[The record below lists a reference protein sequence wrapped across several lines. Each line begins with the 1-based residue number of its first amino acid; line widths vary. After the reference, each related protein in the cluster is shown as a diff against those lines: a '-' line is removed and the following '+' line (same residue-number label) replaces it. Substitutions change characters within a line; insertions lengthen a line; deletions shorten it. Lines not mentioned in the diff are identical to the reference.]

1 MHQVVIISN
10 RVTAM
15 RHGIKKIN
23 FKYNSHTYY
32 VTHAIY
38 KLQIKIKFR
47 LKFFNLRYPSQ
58 IVETDTVSCE
68 FLQTFLHSL
77 IVLLFSL
84 KCAPLPP
91 QCWATHILEH
101 WDDGN
106 TQINI
111 GEGET
116 HTSVSR
122 FLTSILGSFS
132 ISFVS

>member
-1 MHQVVIISN
+1 MSLTQYTCYRSKLN
-10 RVTAM
+10 S
-15 RHGIKKIN
+15 GQN
-23 FKYNSHTYY
+23 FLTYD
-32 VTHAIY
+32 THH
-38 KLQIKIKFR
+38 KS
-47 LKFFNLRYPSQ
+47 LKQTPFLMN
-58 IVETDTVSCE
+58 

-77 IVLLFSL
+77 IVISFSL